1 MKILKKCHNLFG
13 QGLQKVVSFDGEN
26 LLASPELGP
35 NVKTEVLPVLQSMI
49 SHQRLRDHLNTPLTS
64 ERV

>member
-1 MKILKKCHNLFG
+1 MVKI
-13 QGLQKVVSFDGEN
+13 

-49 SHQRLRDHLNTPLTS
+49 SHQRLRDHLNTPLTP